1 MVARATIFGIG
12 EPPSRGYTALMDQTG
27 FAARLSRHLGR
38 PVDAA
43 CAVRPPGTTIA
54 IALCAGAGAGL
65 GAVAGGS
72 AIFAGIGGGLGA
84 LVGYLIVRLRTRGG
98 DRAVAMA
105 LVLEDD
111 HVELLRLGP
120 LGTKPVGTLRSIP
133 YADIK
138 GVAADDRLL
147 EVRLV
152 LQTADGQIELDGGR
166 RGVGAAPPV
175 VEELKRRVARDTA
188 AR

>member
-1 MVARATIFGIG
+1 MA
-12 EPPSRGYTALMDQTG
+12 QTG
-27 FAARLSRHLGR
+27 FTTRLSRHLER
-38 PVDAA
+38 PVEAA
-43 CAVRPPGTTIA
+43 CAVRPPGTTLTT
-54 IALCAGAGAGL
+54 ALCAGAGAGL
-65 GAVAGGS
+65 GAVLGGS

-84 LVGYLIVRLRTRGG
+84 LVGYLITWLRTRGG
-98 DRAVAMA
+98 DQAVAMA
-105 LVLEDD
+105 LVLESD
-111 HVELLRLGP
+111 HLELLRLGP

-133 YADIK
+133 YADIR
-138 GVAADDRLL
+138 GVASQDRLL

-152 LQTADGQIELDGGR
+152 LQTAQGQIELDGGR

>member
-1 MVARATIFGIG
+1 
-12 EPPSRGYTALMDQTG
+12 MDQTG
-27 FAARLSRHLGR
+27 FAARMSRHLGR
-38 PVDAA
+38 PVEAA

-65 GAVAGGS
+65 GAAVGGS
-72 AIFAGIGGGLGA
+72 AILAGVVGGLGA
-84 LVGYLIVRLRTRGG
+84 LVGYLVVWLRTRRA

-105 LVLEDD
+105 LVLEPD

-120 LGTKPVGTLRSIP
+120 LGTKPVGKLRSIP
-133 YADIK
+133 YADIT
-138 GVAADDRLL
+138 GVAAEQRLL
-147 EVRLV
+147 EIRIV

-166 RGVGAAPPV
+166 RGVGAAPPA

>member
-1 MVARATIFGIG
+1 M
-12 EPPSRGYTALMDQTG
+12 EQTG
-27 FAARLSRHLGR
+27 FAARMSRHLGR
-38 PVDAA
+38 PVEAA
-43 CAVRPPGTTIA
+43 CAVRPPGTTITM
-54 IALCAGAGAGL
+54 ALCAGAGAGL
-65 GAVAGGS
+65 GAAVGGS
-72 AIFAGIGGGLGA
+72 AVAAGVAGGLGA
-84 LVGYLIVRLRTRGG
+84 LVGYLVVWLRTRNA

-105 LVLEDD
+105 LVLASD

-120 LGTKPVGTLRSIP
+120 LGTKPLGTLRSIP
-133 YADIK
+133 YAEIT
-138 GVAADDRLL
+138 GVAAEERLL
-147 EVRLV
+147 EIRLV

>member
-1 MVARATIFGIG
+1 
-12 EPPSRGYTALMDQTG
+12 MDQTA
-27 FAARLSRHLGR
+27 FAARMSRHLGR
-38 PVDAA
+38 PVEAA

-65 GAVAGGS
+65 GAVVGGS
-72 AIFAGIGGGLGA
+72 PIFAGIVGGLGA
-84 LVGYLIVRLRTRGG
+84 LVGYLIIWLRTRGR

-105 LVLEDD
+105 LVLEPDS
-111 HVELLRLGP
+111 VELLRLGP
-120 LGTKPVGTLRSIP
+120 LGTKPAGTLRSIP
-133 YADIK
+133 YADIT
-138 GVAADDRLL
+138 GVAAEQRLL
-147 EVRLV
+147 EIRIV

-166 RGVGAAPPV
+166 RGIGAAPPV